1 MFIEHAEYLIDD
13 RAFERCETA
22 SLKEQFSIKID
33 SIRKSIGVESMEDV
47 NMLVTVFYEF
57 EANYQKEQQIKFDEE
72 MKALDDAAIEGGNQP
87 PAATQDMRRQSQEE
101 MEEAKAEQERNP
113 ARLNLDPDNIVLALQ
128 KYHEEREKE
137 LIQ

>member
-1 MFIEHAEYLIDD
+1 
-13 RAFERCETA
+13 
-22 SLKEQFSIKID
+22 
-33 SIRKSIGVESMEDV
+33 
-47 NMLVTVFYEF
+47 
-57 EANYQKEQQIKFDEE
+57 
-72 MKALDDAAIEGGNQP
+72 
-87 PAATQDMRRQSQEE
+87 MRRQSQEE